1 MKVTSW
7 HSERDRCDIVEL
19 QISDVDRA
27 TMINSREIV
36 RDVREKI
43 SAAIAAKIMEK
54 LGPAIDKLLAG
65 EYDRID
71 TSATW
76 TGTAVP

>member
-65 EYDRID
+65 EHDRID